1 MGYDY
6 KTVMEMLKNMLDKMV
21 KFIAFITLYHYI
33 SKFCRREKKNEESSD
48 IVSTQDELSKS
59 FRVEGDHV
67 LIPQDDNNTL
77 IVSKDIFRYIQG
89 NEELRNIISQQKLSE
104 LASFIRENRLL
115 ISVVRLDI
123 GLTNCLNGVDK
134 MQEQLRS
141 MEENHTA
148 KLESM
153 EEKNVAKLE
162 SMESNFSRAFELLSK
177 QISSLKTNNQER
189 GGPQLGI

>member
-1 MGYDY
+1 M
-6 KTVMEMLKNMLDKMV
+6 
-21 KFIAFITLYHYI
+21 
-33 SKFCRREKKNEESSD
+33 RREKKNEESSD
-48 IVSTQDELSKS
+48 VLSTQEELSKS

-67 LIPQDDNNTL
+67 LIPQDDNNNL

-115 ISVVRLDI
+115 ITVIRLDI

-134 MQEQLRS
+134 MQGQLRS

-153 EEKNVAKLE
+153 E
-162 SMESNFSRAFELLSK
+162 SNFSRAMAALSR
-177 QISSLKTNNQER
+177 QISSLQTNNQER
-189 GGPQLGI
+189 DGDWQVIRENKEGVGRGV

>member
-1 MGYDY
+1 MI
-6 KTVMEMLKNMLDKMV
+6 KNTLKEILKIIS
-21 KFIAFITLYHYI
+21 FIALYNYI
-33 SKFCRREKKNEESSD
+33 SKYWKREKKNEESSNV
-48 IVSTQDELSKS
+48 VSTQEELSKS

-123 GLTNCLNGVDK
+123 GLTKCLNGVDK

-141 MEENHTA
+141 ME
-148 KLESM
+148 
-153 EEKNVAKLE
+153 
-162 SMESNFSRAFELLSK
+162 SNFSKAFEVLSK

-189 GGPQLGI
+189 GENWEMMIVNKEEVGRGL